1 MIFNVSPNDII
12 LYQNQIYVTDYF
24 MTQYIQV
31 LLLVAICCC
40 VGAFGVALLVHDVIV
55 PYLRRHYGLEP
66 LYVEVEASGSAD
78 FDNFT

>member
-31 LLLVAICCC
+31 LLLIAICCC
-40 VGAFGVALLVHDVIV
+40 VGAFGVALLFHDVAV
-55 PYLRRHYGLEP
+55 PYLRRYYGLEP
-66 LYVEVEASGSAD
+66 VVQEVKSSGSAD
-78 FDNFT
+78 FDNST